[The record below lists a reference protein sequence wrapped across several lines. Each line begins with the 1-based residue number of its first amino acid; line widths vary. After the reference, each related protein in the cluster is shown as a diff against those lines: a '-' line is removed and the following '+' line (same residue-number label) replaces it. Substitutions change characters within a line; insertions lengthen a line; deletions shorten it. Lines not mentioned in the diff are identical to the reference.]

1 MPNTSSTTDIR
12 LDLTTVGDEGF
23 ELQFRTTKSY
33 LISLSHQL
41 KKNNIDGT
49 SCVVLKFEDIQ
60 PVAARV
66 DNYLSGTEYDTI
78 GVSSVGPKDPERTN
92 KDSIML
98 RVYCNRDQLRR
109 FASLNSVSVE
119 PLITFTATIPD
130 ENAQSF
136 IDSVSRMNA
145 DSV

>member
-1 MPNTSSTTDIR
+1 MRNTPSTTDIK
-12 LDLTTVGDEGF
+12 LDLTAVGDEGF
-23 ELQFRTTKSY
+23 ELQFRTTESY
-33 LISLSHQL
+33 LVSLSHQL
-41 KKNNIDGT
+41 KKSTIDGK
-49 SCVVLKFEDIQ
+49 SCIVLKFEYIQ

-78 GVSSVGPKDPERTN
+78 GVSSVGLKDPEETD
-92 KDSIML
+92 KESIML

-109 FASLNSVSVE
+109 FASLNSVLVE
-119 PLITFTATIPD
+119 PPITFIATIPT

-145 DSV
+145 NSV